1 MTSTERYKIAIWEA
15 DRRMQI
21 KQIANAIDNL
31 RNGNLTQAR
40 KVAKGLSWSDIYDW
54 LTWSVGW
61 SDKKAAACADYLTKR
76 IDFRA
81 YCEAIR

>member
-31 RNGNLTQAR
+31 QNGNLTQAR
-40 KVAKGLSWSDIYDW
+40 KVAKGLSWSDIFDGAPW
-54 LTWSVGW
+54 AGNW
-61 SDKKAAACADYLTKR
+61 SDKKSAACADYLTKR
-76 IDFRA
+76 IDFRT

>member
-1 MTSTERYKIAIWEA
+1 MTSTERFKLELQEA
-15 DRRMQI
+15 DQRMKWQ
-21 KQIANAIDNL
+21 QAALSVENL
-31 RNGNLTQAR
+31 QNGNLTQAR
-40 KVAKGLSWSDIYDW
+40 KVAKGLGWGYIYDL
-54 LTWSVGW
+54 LTNRSGW